1 MSDQTTIDHIGW
13 IESVEDNTVRVRIN
27 SQSACASCHA
37 KGACSAADMEE
48 KYFNLPADGR
58 EFANGEQVRVHIA
71 RRLGLKAVALGYI
84 YPFLVLMSVLIALTI
99 AGVPELQSGL
109 IALLTLV
116 PYYIVIY
123 LLKNRLNRNF
133 SFTLEKI

>member
-58 EFANGEQVRVHIA
+58 EFANGEQVRVQIA